1 MKLSQAQLAFD
12 PRVAKLHHS
21 SAPAILLLRF
31 LAGHLFPEGNHR
43 RIFHPSRYSAP
54 MALIFRTALRL
65 MDARLTV
72 AEFCFVKIGDDPP
85 LLVVVT
91 PLGPQHLALLPNIP
105 IHLRL
110 RDERTRRKSVRAR
123 HSARH
128 LFPPHASPKLHV
140 PLIHLLHLSS

>member
-21 SAPAILLLRF
+21 SATAILLLRF
-31 LAGHLFPEGNHR
+31 LPGHLFPEGNHP

-72 AEFCFVKIGDDPP
+72 AECCFGKIGDHPP
-85 LLVVVT
+85 LPVVVT
-91 PLGPQHLALLPNIP
+91 PL
-105 IHLRL
+105 
-110 RDERTRRKSVRAR
+110 E
-123 HSARH
+123 
-128 LFPPHASPKLHV
+128 PP
-140 PLIHLLHLSS
+140 LLHLPP